1 MKGSLLTE
9 AIISLLLV
17 SILLVFG
24 FESIT
29 LSLTQTNKI
38 EAQIEVTSLLNF
50 VYGYLSK
57 YEIKHDVSNITAASI
72 NNLYWNGNVQYP
84 RVSSLSF
91 QDLSKTIS
99 SNQKIKYRKAYIV
112 VEQKPGKTIEFV
124 FIFGL

>member
-1 MKGSLLTE
+1 MKGILLTE

-29 LSLTQTNKI
+29 LSLAQTDKI

-57 YEIKHDVSNITAASI
+57 YEIKHNVSNITAASI

-84 RVSSLSF
+84 KVSSLSF
-91 QDLSKTIS
+91 QDVSKTIS
-99 SNQKIKYRKAYIV
+99 SNQIRYRKAYV
-112 VEQKPGKTIEFV
+112 VLEQKPGKTTEFV

>member
-29 LSLTQTNKI
+29 LSLAQTNKI

-57 YEIKHDVSNITAASI
+57 YEMRHDVSNITAASI
-72 NNLYWNGNVQYP
+72 NNLYWNGNIQYP

-91 QDLSKTIS
+91 QDVSKTIS
-99 SNQKIKYRKAYIV
+99 SNQIKYRKAYV
-112 VEQKPGKTIEFV
+112 VLEQKPGKTTEFV